1 MAESVQSYL
10 PGIDPSKLTPDYA
23 GIRPN
28 ISPPGSAFTDF
39 MIRHA
44 PARRGLLELHGFASP
59 GLTSSLATGEYV
71 AEMVRRD
78 VWGEGAKMDAEKM
91 AEGWEL

>member
-1 MAESVQSYL
+1 MARAVQSYL
-10 PGIDPSKLTPDYA
+10 PGIDPANLTPDYA

-28 ISPPGSAFTDF
+28 IAPPGSPFTDF
-39 MIRHA
+39 MIRHN
-44 PARRGLLELHGFASP
+44 PARKGLIELHGFASP

-78 VWGEGAKMDAEKM
+78 VWRQGAKIDAEKLS
-91 AEGWEL
+91 EGWDL